1 MAVLPILITGDSVLH
16 STAAPVTEF
25 DDALRSLVGDM
36 FDTMEA
42 APGVGLAGP
51 QVGVGKQIFV
61 FNWED
66 DADVLWRG
74 AAINP
79 ELWVSPPPIG
89 DADED
94 EDSEGCLSVPGERYP
109 LLRSELAIL
118 RAVDV
123 EGVPFEIRAEGWLA
137 RIFQHEFDHLGGILY
152 VDRLEHSHGKA
163 AAKAIRKS
171 GWGKPGLS
179 WMPGV
184 DNLED

>member
-1 MAVLPILITGDSVLH
+1 MAVLPILITGDPVLH
-16 STAAPVTEF
+16 SVASSVTVF
-25 DDALRSLVGDM
+25 DDALRSLVDDM

-51 QVGVGKQIFV
+51 QVGVGQRIFV
-61 FNWED
+61 FNWTD

-79 ELWVSPPPIG
+79 ELWVSPSPVG
-89 DADED
+89 EADED

-109 LLRSELAIL
+109 LLRSQLAIL

-123 EGVPFEIRAEGWLA
+123 DGVPFEISAEGWLA
-137 RIFQHEFDHLGGILY
+137 RIFQHEFDHLDGILY

-171 GWGKPGLS
+171 GWGKPDQS